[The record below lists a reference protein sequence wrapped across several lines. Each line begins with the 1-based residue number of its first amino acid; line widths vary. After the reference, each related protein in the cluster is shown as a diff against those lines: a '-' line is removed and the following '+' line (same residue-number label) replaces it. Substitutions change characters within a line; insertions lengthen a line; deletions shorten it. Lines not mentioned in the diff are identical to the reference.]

1 MSLVN
6 LTIPGFQHAAAS
18 CRRHANHP
26 TATRDF
32 QELEKNNP
40 RRREPVIRVKVTA
53 GLDFQAFRDVG
64 KGHGKTRGPSP
75 KITSCFP
82 SSRVDGSP
90 WPWLRPEPGAESP
103 QTAG

>member
-32 QELEKNNP
+32 QELQKNNP

-53 GLDFQAFRDVG
+53 VLDFQAFRDVG
-64 KGHGKTRGPSP
+64 KGDGRNPGPHS
-75 KITSCFP
+75 
-82 SSRVDGSP
+82 
-90 WPWLRPEPGAESP
+90 
-103 QTAG
+103 